1 MNKETQPGNL
11 TTTLFIM
18 LGLML
23 LLSPDVF
30 ASTGGGSLP
39 WEGPLDK
46 IVQSIKGPVAFG
58 ISVIAIVGAGVGLI
72 MGQEISGFLKAAIM
86 LALVISLI
94 VLAVNVL
101 SGAFGISG
109 ALL

>member
-1 MNKETQPGNL
+1 MDTNQHSQNI

-18 LGLML
+18 FGLML
-23 LLSPDVF
+23 LLSPDIF
-30 ASTGGGSLP
+30 AATGGGSLP
-39 WEGPLDK
+39 WENPLDK

-72 MGQEISGFLKAAIM
+72 MGQDIGAFMKAAIY
-86 LALVISLI
+86 LALVIALI
-94 VLAVNVL
+94 VFATNLL